1 MEVRVAIPE
10 QHVSAAVLDPLL
22 EGTAVLSQKMIEE
35 GAAPTFEEAIK
46 RGVQWKAEPP
56 GHESFDHAAIVI
68 ARGNGDCDDLAA
80 YRAGSLRASGEDPDA
95 RPFVYKTGPHRW
107 HAVVERGDG
116 SVEDPSQTAGMN
128 VRKGSVTQGIP
139 AAVVGCMCNMNG
151 VNGGEERPYVAVHPS
166 RDGWV
171 GRVDI
176 PWRNGRGYAIA
187 TTDRKPTPAQALGG
201 AMMGGAIIGAC
212 TGLAEDE
219 HLDKLFALSCVLKG
233 ERPEHI
239 AKVVGRD
246 LTERALESL
255 ANIAPEILH
264 ELKEHRAAVE
274 RGHRDAE
281 PPFDVAGAFSYVV
294 GARQSRGPSGGIWD
308 TGIVGRGGGGR
319 RGGHHRKR
327 KTPPGGPYG
336 GEDDD
341 ADDVD
346 GAIVGSFWSSLKKG
360 LHSVMSVAQGV
371 VSLIP
376 GVGTGIAAALGA
388 GMALLDGGGALDVA
402 LQAAIGA
409 VPLPQPI
416 KDAALKAATAL
427 IHTHDLGDAAI
438 AAIRAE
444 VPAPAQP
451 LFDTLA
457 HIVLAHTHK
466 QPTIAVVKH
475 APGKPPDVTAIRTSQ
490 MPPRP
495 VAPVL
500 LPVQTAQQIVQ
511 PAPPAM
517 PARTRGA
524 WVFA

>member
-35 GAAPTFEEAIK
+35 GSAPTFEDAMK
-46 RGVQWKAEPP
+46 RGVTWKAEPP
-56 GHESFDHAAIVI
+56 GHESFDHAATVI

-116 SVEDPSQTAGMN
+116 RVEDPSQTAGMN

-176 PWRNGRGYAIA
+176 PWKNGKGYAIA
-187 TTDRKPTPAQALGG
+187 TTERKPSASQALAG
-201 AMMGGAIIGAC
+201 ALMGGAILGAC
-212 TGLAEDE
+212 SGLADDE

-233 ERPEHI
+233 ERPDHI

-246 LTERALESL
+246 IAERALESL
-255 ANIAPEILH
+255 ANIAPEILR
-264 ELKEHRAAVE
+264 EIQDHRAAVE
-274 RGHRDAE
+274 RGDRAAGV
-281 PPFDVAGAFSYVV
+281 PFDVAGAFSYVV
-294 GARQSRGPSGGIWD
+294 GARQSRGPSGGFW
-308 TGIVGRGGGGR
+308 GEVGRGGGRGGR
-319 RGGHHRKR
+319 RRKR

-341 ADDVD
+341 AEGVD
-346 GAIVGSFWSSLKKG
+346 GEIVGSFWSSLKKG
-360 LHSVMSVAQGV
+360 LKGAISIAQGV

-376 GVGTGIAAALGA
+376 GIGTGISAALGA
-388 GMALLDGGGALDVA
+388 GMAILDGGGPLEIA
-402 LQAAIGA
+402 LQTALGA
-409 VPLPQPI
+409 MPLPPGI
-416 KDAALKAATAL
+416 REAADVALKAAMTL
-427 IHTHDLGDAAI
+427 VHTHDLGDAAI
-438 AAIRAE
+438 AAIRKE
-444 VPAPAQP
+444 VPAPVQP
-451 LFDTLA
+451 IFDTLA

-466 QPTIAVVKH
+466 QPTIAVIKH
-475 APGKPPDVTAIRTSQ
+475 APGKAPDVTAIRTSQ
-490 MPPRP
+490 MPARP

-500 LPVQTAQQIVQ
+500 LPVQTAQQVMVPT
-511 PAPPAM
+511 PAAP
-517 PARTRGA
+517 RTRGA